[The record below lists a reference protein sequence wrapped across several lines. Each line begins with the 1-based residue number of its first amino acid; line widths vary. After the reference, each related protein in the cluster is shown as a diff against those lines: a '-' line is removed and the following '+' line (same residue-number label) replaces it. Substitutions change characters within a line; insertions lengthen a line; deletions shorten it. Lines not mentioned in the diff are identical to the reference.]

1 MVRLAIV
8 ALGAIALLSCNANK
22 TNEAI
27 AAGNGVMASAETRT
41 APKTPFTHDQALALM
56 KQRHQNMG
64 ALGDAMK
71 KAGTTLQS
79 SSPDLNAVRQAAAQI
94 AALAPKLLSW
104 FPNGTGPDVGK
115 TRAKA
120 EVWQKPE
127 DFALKA
133 HDFVQAANNFNADVQ
148 SGDIGRIHASFG
160 AVGKACKA
168 CHDLYRA
175 PEH

>member
-1 MVRLAIV
+1 LVRFALV
-8 ALGAIALLSCNANK
+8 ALGAIALLSCNASK
-22 TNEAI
+22 TNQAN
-27 AAGNGVMASAETRT
+27 AAGNGIVASAETRT
-41 APKTPFTHDQALALM
+41 AAKPPLTHDQALALM
-56 KQRHQNMG
+56 KQRHQNME

-79 SSPDLNAVRQAAAQI
+79 SSPDIDAVKQAAAQI
-94 AALAPKLLSW
+94 AGLAPKLLSW

-115 TRAKA
+115 TRAKV
-120 EVWQKPE
+120 EIWQKPE

-133 HDFVQAANNFNADVQ
+133 HDFVQAASDFNGAAQ
-148 SGDIGRIHASFG
+148 SGDIGQIHASFG
-160 AVGKACKA
+160 GVGKACKA